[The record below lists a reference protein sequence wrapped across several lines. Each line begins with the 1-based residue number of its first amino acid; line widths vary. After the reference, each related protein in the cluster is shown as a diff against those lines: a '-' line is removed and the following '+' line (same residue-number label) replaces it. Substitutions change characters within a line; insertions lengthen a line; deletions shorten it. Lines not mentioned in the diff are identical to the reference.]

1 MANTYLTRTQTTGDR
16 QKMTWSF
23 WIKIS
28 GSGNRIFNAI
38 NASFNSSYVSSIH
51 FNNTGYLT
59 FYNVDGSADIDVRP
73 TRLYRDK
80 NAWYHIVIA
89 MDTTQSTASDRI
101 KIYTNGVQETSFIHT
116 TYPSQNADNTQWNYN
131 GNNLTIGKRV
141 YDTAQYTDA
150 ILSHFHFIDGT
161 IYDPSAFGETD
172 ATTGEWKIKVDPS
185 VTYGNNGF
193 FIFKDGTNLSGSTVQ
208 DQSGQSNNFTAHGS
222 LTKTEDSPS
231 NVFATLNPLA
241 TASYATLT
249 NGNLTVTGN
258 TGANEGATFS
268 SLVMPNATSKMYW
281 EIKCVATTAGSDG
294 ASNPKYGFIQAV
306 RGFTLANGNAGNGG
320 RTNPSYDVMIRPNG
334 NVDDD
339 DGTSSISVS
348 TWSAGDILSF
358 ALDNVN
364 GAFYVGKNGTWQ
376 NSGNPASGSSRTGAI
391 KTWSPTQGGNTGVLD
406 GQAVCIS
413 SYNGSISNINFGNG
427 FFGTTAVSS
436 AGTNASG
443 IGIFEY
449 DVPNGFT
456 ALSTKGLNL

>member
-1 MANTYLTRTQTTGDR
+1 MANTYLTRTPSSNGSTTIN
-16 QKMTWSF
+16 TWSF
-23 WIKIS
+23 WVKRTDLNDYETLYSSEVSSSNVFKIGFTLNALEILFYVAPSYVFQIKT
-28 GSGNRIFNAI
+28 NRLFRDVSAFYNIVIIQNAGASTNTDRLQIWVNGVRETSFAITNFPDLNEGAAPI
-38 NASFNSSYVSSIH
+38 NASGVLQNIGTTGTEYFGGSMSHIH
-51 FNNTGYLT
+51 LC
-59 FYNVDGSADIDVRP
+59 
-73 TRLYRDK
+73 
-80 NAWYHIVIA
+80 
-89 MDTTQSTASDRI
+89 
-101 KIYTNGVQETSFIHT
+101 
-116 TYPSQNADNTQWNYN
+116 
-131 GNNLTIGKRV
+131 
-141 YDTAQYTDA
+141 
-150 ILSHFHFIDGT
+150 DGT
-161 IYDPSAFGETD
+161 AYDASAFGETD
-172 ATTGEWKIKVDPS
+172 ATTGEWKIKTSPS

-193 FIFKDGTNLSGSTVQ
+193 FILKDGNSVT
-208 DQSGQSNNFTAHGS
+208 DQSGNSNNFTVGGGT
-222 LTKTEDSPS
+222 LTKTEDCPS

-427 FFGTTAVSS
+427 YFGTTAVSS

-449 DVPNGFT
+449 DVPTGFT